1 MIICNLI
8 YSSLVIEP
16 NQGSCATIGH
26 CFDLISNPSLANFFL
41 DFLHTGSKY
50 PTLDF
55 SAKVHLHGQRGSSAT
70 QLSKRFLVN
79 GWSSQPGNNQ
89 LAMLMAPLDPLVSDQ
104 QTSSS
109 PLRGPS
115 LTTKPR
121 VLADCAIGIMI
132 AKRSTNLEPSC
143 LSSCQPVE
151 STNSRNAL
159 IHSTGVGETSKSK
172 VALFTMADAVVNSAS
187 INRMTILKN
196 RHHLTRIK
204 LVLLS

>member
-1 MIICNLI
+1 MIICNFI
-8 YSSLVIEP
+8 YSSLVVEP
-16 NQGSCATIGH
+16 NQGSSATIGH
-26 CFDLISNPSLANFFL
+26 CFDFTSNPSFANFFL

-50 PTLDF
+50 PILDF
-55 SAKVHLHGQRGSSAT
+55 SPKVHFHGQRGRSAT

-79 GWSSQPGNNQ
+79 GCSSPPGNNQ

-104 QTSSS
+104 QINSS

-159 IHSTGVGETSKSK
+159 MHSTGVGETSKSK
-172 VALFTMADAVVNSAS
+172 VTLFTMADAVANSAS
-187 INRMTILKN
+187 INRMKV
-196 RHHLTRIK
+196 LTQNNNSYKRK
-204 LVLLS
+204 F

>member
-1 MIICNLI
+1 MIICNFI
-8 YSSLVIEP
+8 HSSLVAEP
-16 NQGSCATIGH
+16 NHGSCATIGH
-26 CFDLISNPSLANFFL
+26 CFDFTSNPNLANFFL

-55 SAKVHLHGQRGSSAT
+55 SPKVHLHGQRGSSAT
-70 QLSKRFLVN
+70 QLSKRFLDN
-79 GWSSQPGNNQ
+79 GWSSPPGNNQ
-89 LAMLMAPLDPLVSDQ
+89 LAMLMAPLEPLVSDQ
-104 QTSSS
+104 QINSS

-121 VLADCAIGIMI
+121 VLADCAIGIII

-172 VALFTMADAVVNSAS
+172 VTLFTMADAGANSAS
-187 INRMTILKN
+187 INRMET
-196 RHHLTRIK
+196 LTQNNNS
-204 LVLLS
+204 L

>member
-8 YSSLVIEP
+8 YSSLVVEP

-26 CFDLISNPSLANFFL
+26 CFDFTSNPSLANFFL

-55 SAKVHLHGQRGSSAT
+55 SPKLHLHGQRGSSAT

-79 GWSSQPGNNQ
+79 GCSSPPGNNQ

-104 QTSSS
+104 QINSS

-172 VALFTMADAVVNSAS
+172 VTLFTMADAVANSAS
-187 INRMTILKN
+187 INRMKV
-196 RHHLTRIK
+196 LTQNNNSYKRK
-204 LVLLS
+204 F

>member
-1 MIICNLI
+1 MIICDFI
-8 YSSLVIEP
+8 YSSLVAEP
-16 NQGSCATIGH
+16 NHGSCATIGH
-26 CFDLISNPSLANFFL
+26 CFDFTSNPNLANFFL

-55 SAKVHLHGQRGSSAT
+55 SPKVHLHGQRGSSAT
-70 QLSKRFLVN
+70 QLSKRFLDN
-79 GWSSQPGNNQ
+79 GWSSPPGNNQ
-89 LAMLMAPLDPLVSDQ
+89 LAMLMAPLEPLVSDQ
-104 QTSSS
+104 QINSS

-121 VLADCAIGIMI
+121 VLADCAIGIII

-172 VALFTMADAVVNSAS
+172 VTLFTMADAGANSAS
-187 INRMTILKN
+187 INRMET
-196 RHHLTRIK
+196 LTQNNNS
-204 LVLLS
+204 L